1 MEWEAAGR
9 PGEKDSVQGSMPP
22 KKKGGKGKLAG
33 IAVVALVLIFVISR
47 IGSCGGSSSSKTA
60 TKDLAWPTSG
70 LATMLPEPPSKKGEV
85 HANSDT
91 RLWADIEECSAEQY
105 TAYVEA
111 CKDKGFTVDAEAKT
125 SSYVAYSGDG
135 HKLRVSYS
143 ESSKEIGLTL
153 DAPIQMGTIS
163 WPASGPASLIPAP
176 ASLAGKIDGDSSKY
190 FHAYIGET
198 DAAAY
203 AAYVD
208 ACIAAGYDVDYY
220 RGDTGFHADNANG
233 VHVAVDYLGF
243 NTMYITVDTSK
254 ATEAA
259 AAPAAT
265 PEAPAAEA
273 PAADT
278 SSSSSDVREAL
289 DAYEAFMN
297 EYCDFMEKYAAD
309 GHPVSMLADYGTM
322 MTKYADAMAKFDAID
337 ESSLSAEDDAYYL
350 EVQGRVLQRLAAV
363 GQ

>member
-60 TKDLAWPTSG
+60 AKDLAWPTSG
-70 LATMLPEPPSKKGEV
+70 LATMLPEPPTKKGNV
-85 HANSDT
+85 RTNSDSEFNAT
-91 RLWADIEECSAEQY
+91 IEGCSAQ
-105 TAYVEA
+105 AYEKYVGA
-111 CKDKGFTVDAEAKT
+111 CKDKGFTVDAKT
-125 SSYVAYSGDG
+125 DDGVYEAYSQDG
-135 HKLRVSYS
+135 CKLELSYYKNAEKLS
-143 ESSKEIGLTL
+143 ITVNAALQSTELT
-153 DAPIQMGTIS
+153 
-163 WPASGPASLIPAP
+163 WPTSGPGSLLPVPASLLGRVMSDTSTRYAV
-176 ASLAGKIDGDSSKY
+176 KITGID
-190 FHAYIGET
+190 
-198 DAAAY
+198 DAAY
-203 AAYVD
+203 GAYVD
-208 ACIAAGYDVDYY
+208 ACLAAGFNVDYN
-220 RGDTGFHADNANG
+220 RGDMRFSAKNESGASLQVVN
-233 VHVAVDYLGF
+233 LGF
-243 NTMYITVDTSK
+243 DTISITIDTSE
-254 ATEAA
+254 ATDS
-259 AAPAAT
+259 AT
-265 PEAPAAEA
+265 SESEPETPAAEA
-273 PAADT
+273 PAASA

>member
-33 IAVVALVLIFVISR
+33 IAVAALVLIFVISR
-47 IGSCGGSSSSKTA
+47 IGSCGGSSGSKA
-60 TKDLAWPTSG
+60 LAWPSSG
-70 LATMLPEPPSKKGEV
+70 LATLLPDPPTKKGEV
-85 HANSDT
+85 YTNSDSE
-91 RLWADIEECSAEQY
+91 LWAKIGECSAEQY
-105 TAYVEA
+105 SQYVAA
-111 CKDKGFTVDAEAKT
+111 CKDKGFTVDAVNETK
-125 SSYVAYSGDG
+125 SYEAYSEDG
-135 HKLRVSYS
+135 HKLELSFY
-143 ESSKEIGLTL
+143 ESGKEISVKVT
-153 DAPIQMGTIS
+153 APIAMGAIS
-163 WPASGPASLIPAP
+163 WPAAGPASLVPAP
-176 ASLAGKIDGDSSKY
+176 ASVTGKIDRDSSTY
-190 FHAYIGET
+190 FYTYVGET
-198 DAAAY
+198 DINAY

-208 ACIAAGYDVDYY
+208 ACIAAGYDVDYHK
-220 RGDTGFHADNANG
+220 GDTSFYADNANG
-233 VHVAVDYLGF
+233 VHVAVEYVGF
-243 NTMYITVDTSK
+243 NTMTVKVDTSK
-254 ATEAA
+254 ATDG
-259 AAPAAT
+259 AAT
-265 PEAPAAEA
+265 PAAASEAPAAEA
-273 PAADT
+273 PAAST